1 MSSLPSVHGPDRRFL
16 RPTEQQRDLQRTA
29 VRRWRRWQD
38 VVEVLSEEI
47 E

>member
-16 RPTEQQRDLQRTA
+16 RPTEQQLDLQRQA
-29 VRRWRRWQD
+29 VRLWKSRQD